1 MRAILLLSALLLS
14 AGSAAA
20 SAPSQS
26 VQPEQLRSTSSFR
39 ISGSVLLLERP
50 LPGAVLHYPGMFTPL
65 RGQHGG
71 LLAERAPAAGTRL
84 DRG

>member
-1 MRAILLLSALLLS
+1 MTSA
-14 AGSAAA
+14 
-20 SAPSQS
+20 
-26 VQPEQLRSTSSFR
+26 FR

-65 RGQHGG
+65 RGPHGG
-71 LLAERAPAAGTRL
+71 LLAERLPAASARR